1 MYRTLDAPK
10 IIDTIATLQTRIGER
25 FPDSGLCRVSGE
37 LLAASRESQ
46 KRCAWIQKPQI
57 LLRAGVGFV
66 IAVIAVGLVETLL
79 AMDFGQMKMGLG
91 DFVQILEAG
100 MNATVLIGASI
111 LFLITV
117 ETRIKRARA
126 LKAVN
131 ELRVLAQVIDMH
143 QLTKDPERV
152 LGAWTSTAHSPKQT
166 MSAFELIRY
175 LDYCSEMLS
184 LCAKVAALYG
194 QSFPDDV
201 VLNSV
206 NDLET
211 LTTGLSRKI
220 WQKIMIL
227 HRFEGVS
234 PIQG

>member
-10 IIDTIATLQTRIGER
+10 IIETIETLQARIGER
-25 FPDSGLCRVSGE
+25 FKDSGLSRVCGE
-37 LLAASRESQ
+37 LLTVSRESQ
-46 KRCAWIQKPQI
+46 QRCEWIRKPQI
-57 LLRAGVGFV
+57 ALRAGVGFV
-66 IAVIAVGLVETLL
+66 IAVIAIGLVETLL
-79 AMDFGQMKMGLG
+79 AMDFSQMKMQLG

-100 MNATVLIGASI
+100 MNAVVLIGASI
-111 LFLITV
+111 LFLVTV

-131 ELRVLAQVIDMH
+131 ELGSLVQVIDMH

-152 LGAWTSTAHSPKQT
+152 LGTWTSTDHSPKQT
-166 MSAFELIRY
+166 MNAFELIRY

-201 VLNSV
+201 VLASV

-211 LTTGLSRKI
+211 LSTGLSRKI

-227 HRFEGVS
+227 HRFENA
-234 PIQG
+234 